1 MTYIISIIDSSN
13 LVKKVAVVESKNK
26 IVALGDDTNA
36 ALQEL
41 KNSLRRFCV
50 DEDSES

>member
-1 MTYIISIIDSSN
+1 LTYIIPIIDSSN
-13 LVKKVAVVESKNK
+13 LVKKVALVDSKNK

-41 KNSLRRFCV
+41 KKLREAV
-50 DEDSES
+50 GLKKA

>member
-1 MTYIISIIDSSN
+1 MISILDSSN
-13 LVKKVAVVESKNK
+13 LVKKVAVVDSKNK

-41 KNSLRRFCV
+41 KKLPEAVLRGRGF
-50 DEDSES
+50 